1 MANSHFIQQK
11 FITMFT
17 KEKGIYVYDKKEKHP
32 LDKLFNAKTIAYQK
46 DLYKLE
52 LKDLCEY
59 FGKDLSNTYPN
70 WNADGLE
77 LALKEFE
84 DSGMN
89 VITKITQQET
99 LDLSDDEKIDLIAY
113 LIVSSKRTPS
123 IKKLEEFI
131 YNDLPVPAKE
141 KKNVFIRKLINKD
154 DLNAKIQVVLSDY
167 KMMLLKNENDAFVFS
182 DNWCAQFTFL
192 PPEIF
197 IPLTSSLGILF
208 KDNSRK
214 PMYTD
219 HDSYKC
225 DTVNVIN
232 SLDVVE
238 YNQLHQIAFAERW
251 IYGAYTH
258 SVINFLKKLYPLLNA
273 ENVEIK
279 RISKIN

>member
-32 LDKLFNAKTIAYQK
+32 LNKLFNAKTIAYQK

-99 LDLSDDEKIDLIAY
+99 LDLSDDEKIDFA
-113 LIVSSKRTPS
+113 V
-123 IKKLEEFI
+123 
-131 YNDLPVPAKE
+131 DLHTAHTSFPHTISFAE
-141 KKNVFIRKLINKD
+141 D
-154 DLNAKIQVVLSDY
+154 DLDLIKETNIEYNRLCYNSEEY
-167 KMMLLKNENDAFVFS
+167 KATLNYQLTKREIINI
-182 DNWCAQFTFL
+182 FL
-192 PPEIF
+192 
-197 IPLTSSLGILF
+197 LF
-208 KDNSRK
+208 K
-214 PMYTD
+214 Y
-219 HDSYKC
+219 
-225 DTVNVIN
+225 IN
-232 SLDVVE
+232 IGN
-238 YNQLHQIAFAERW
+238 Y
-251 IYGAYTH
+251 YTH
-258 SVINFLKKLYPLLNA
+258 NYLYT
-273 ENVEIK
+273 K
-279 RISKIN
+279 